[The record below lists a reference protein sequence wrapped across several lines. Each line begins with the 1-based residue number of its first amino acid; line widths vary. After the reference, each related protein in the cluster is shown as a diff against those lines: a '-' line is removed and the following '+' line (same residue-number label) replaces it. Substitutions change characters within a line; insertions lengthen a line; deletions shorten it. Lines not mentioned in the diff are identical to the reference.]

1 MSSVLGKRPAEGSLD
16 NEPEAKQART
26 EPVVCLHRDPNIELV
41 YESKPGD
48 EQKIKEKVEANKTI
62 LAIHF
67 GLFDEYFKLYPNS
80 TNYEFQGSYEEWTL
94 FIKMLKDTS
103 DLIYGRNNITININD
118 LDINILKLYEKFQL
132 TSSIVIQI
140 IRNSINRQLT
150 ITKTEFWPTNVI
162 STDNR
167 TYPPNIVYTKP
178 CLSDSKL
185 QELKQQLKYL
195 YNIMKIYKEWNGAF
209 ICISLEQI
217 VEITLSN
224 VMNMLN
230 SKELLRELLKDMDRN
245 IRSIFGPFI
254 AELVL
259 H

>member
-26 EPVVCLHRDPNIELV
+26 EPMVCLHRYPNIELV

-80 TNYEFQGSYEEWTL
+80 INYEFQGSYEEWTL
-94 FIKMLKDTS
+94 FIRMLKDTS
-103 DLIYGRNNITININD
+103 DLIHGRNHIIINIID
-118 LDINILKLYEKFQL
+118 LDKNMLKMYEKFQL
-132 TSSIVIQI
+132 TSSIIIQI

-150 ITKTEFWPTNVI
+150 ITKTEFWPTDLI
-162 STDNR
+162 SLSSN
-167 TYPPNIVYTKP
+167 YCPNIVYTKP

-195 YNIMKIYKEWNGAF
+195 YDIINIYKEWNAAF
-209 ICISLEQI
+209 ICMSIGKI
-217 VEITLSN
+217 VEIALSKI
-224 VMNMLN
+224 MNMLN
-230 SKELLRELLKDMDRN
+230 SKELFKELLKDMDRN
-245 IRSIFGPFI
+245 IESIFGSVI
-254 AELVL
+254 AKLL
-259 H
+259 LQ